1 MRKSKYGLLI
11 GILLLMGC
19 TKNEQVYIDQSND
32 YLKLKV
38 KELEVYSDNYLL
50 DLVDIVNKDI
60 EIISNNELIDTTKL
74 GKVNIDIKYK
84 YNKKIYNYKQEIEI
98 KDTTAPLVFS
108 GTNKTINLNY
118 EKDLCDLIIYGD
130 NYSQEVKCN
139 IDGYY
144 DLQKEGTYKLVY
156 SLKDSSNNEK
166 KVNVILNVKVPT
178 SQEGSSSKGEIIEFK
193 DIYNE
198 YKNDHNEIGIDVSK
212 WQGNIDFQKVKED
225 GASFVM
231 IRIAHQNKTKE
242 ELKLDE
248 YFKENLRKAKEAN
261 LKVGIYLYSIA
272 TSKEEAIKQADF
284 VINSL
289 EKESLELPIVF
300 DWESWN
306 NWNSYHMS
314 FYDINEVANSF
325 MKRINDAGYKGML
338 YSSKFYLEKIWTN
351 KLDFPVWLAHYTKKT
366 NYEGKYVMWQMAN
379 NGHINGINGNVDID
393 IMYEKKEGI

>member
-198 YKNDHNEIGIDVSK
+198 YKNDYNEIGIDVSK